1 MKSRKVYGTEIILY
15 VVYSVLAVA
24 GLTLIVLGII
34 GDLIT
39 LSTNPLAV
47 ADGKF
52 AAKMKM
58 SFTVFGTL
66 VVVLN
71 ALFAAITLAAYGQKA
86 ELEADKKARRL
97 QRLQFEEEIKENVVE
112 TTLD

>member
-1 MKSRKVYGTEIILY
+1 MKSRKVYAPEMTLY
-15 VVYSVLAVA
+15 IVYAVLALA

-52 AAKMKM
+52 AEKMKM
-58 SFTVFGTL
+58 SFTVFGSL

-71 ALFAAITLAAYGQKA
+71 AIFAAITLAAYGHRA